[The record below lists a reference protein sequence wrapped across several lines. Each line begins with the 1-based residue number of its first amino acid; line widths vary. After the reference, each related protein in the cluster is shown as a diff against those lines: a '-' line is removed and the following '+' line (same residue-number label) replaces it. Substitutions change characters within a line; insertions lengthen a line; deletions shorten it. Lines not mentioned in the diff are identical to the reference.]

1 MSEPRSSGA
10 PMSPRSRVR
19 AGQALFRERASEIV
33 AVVVRRAEAGD
44 RGAMRLARRYG
55 LPVGP
60 TPEALA
66 ARLAESIARTRATI
80 TALLADGGITLGSDS
95 RLRYARRKPG
105 PAHRSGARVIALCDV
120 KTRRRAGGALPQ
132 CNGRGG
138 GACK

>member
-10 PMSPRSRVR
+10 PMSPRSRMR
-19 AGQALFRERASEIV
+19 AGQALLRERASEIV
-33 AVVVRRAEAGD
+33 AVVVRRAEVGD

-60 TPEALA
+60 TPEVLA

-80 TALLADGGITLGSDS
+80 TALLAEGGITLGSDS
-95 RLRYARRKPG
+95 RLRYAPRNPA
-105 PAHRSGARVIALCDV
+105 PAHRCGAQAITLPNV

-132 CNGRGG
+132 DNGKGG
-138 GACK
+138 GL